1 MSSLPNGVSLQ
12 KLQSSTDHLVLVT
25 LGGIV
30 QSRVAQCSLHEEFT
44 NDLKQGIEKL
54 TWQIF
59 SSFCV
64 CQAAMSIS
72 IIF

>member
-12 KLQSSTDHLVLVT
+12 KLQSSIDHLVLVT

-30 QSRVAQCSLHEEFT
+30 QSCVAQCSLHEEFT

-54 TWQIF
+54 KTWQIF

-64 CQAAMSIS
+64 CQVSS
-72 IIF
+72 GHVN